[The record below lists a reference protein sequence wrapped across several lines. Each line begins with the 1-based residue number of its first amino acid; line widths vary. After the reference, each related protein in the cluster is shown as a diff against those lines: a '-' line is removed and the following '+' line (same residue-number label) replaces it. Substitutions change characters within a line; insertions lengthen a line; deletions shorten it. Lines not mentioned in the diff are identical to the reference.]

1 MGSDTAFEKLARVG
15 YGTRG
20 IVYLLVGGLALLS
33 VFGGG
38 SDVDSRSALNVVL
51 RQPFGQAWLWVIAAG
66 LLGFVLWRLAQAL
79 LDADNHGKSLKG
91 LAVRGGLLVSA
102 VTYGALAFY
111 AARNAMRFASES
123 GGSGNDGL
131 VAWLMGQP
139 YGRYLVGAVGLAIA
153 GAGIAHISKGL
164 THGYRKYFD
173 ARARQHSLIEPV
185 CTYGLAARGV
195 LFVVIGGLF
204 IFAAVVVQPEQAGT
218 LSEAMSWLRNLPF
231 GALIYAAA
239 ALGLFAFGAY
249 GLIEAR
255 YRHVDGPSLAD
266 VKQAAT

>member
-1 MGSDTAFEKLARVG
+1 MGSDTAFEKLARLG

-20 IVYLLVGGLALLS
+20 VVYLLIGGLALLS

-38 SDVDSRSALNVVL
+38 GDVDSRSALQVIL
-51 RQPFGQAWLWVIAAG
+51 RQPFGQAWLWIVAAG
-66 LLGFVLWRLAQAL
+66 LLGFVLWRLSQAI
-79 LDADNHGKSLKG
+79 LDTDNHGHGPKG

-102 VTYGALAFY
+102 ATYGILAFY
-111 AARNAMRFASES
+111 AAQSALRFASDS
-123 GGSGNDGL
+123 GGSGNGGM

-139 YGRYLVGAVGLAIA
+139 FGRYMVGIVGLAVI
-153 GAGIAHISKGL
+153 GAGIAHIIKGV

-173 ARARQHSLIEPV
+173 ARAKNHPLIEPV

-195 LFVVIGGLF
+195 LFIVIGGLF
-204 IFAAVVVQPEQAGT
+204 IFAALVVQPEQAGS
-218 LSEAMSWLRNLPF
+218 LSEAMAWLRNLPF
-231 GALIYAAA
+231 GAFVYGAA

-249 GLIEAR
+249 GVIEAR
-255 YRHVDGPSLAD
+255 YRHVDGPSMAD